1 MTLPVQLRHRVV
13 VGGADVSVDANG
25 LLEVIDTFDRPG
37 DAYTEDTYARTGTYA
52 IAGGED
58 KPGKRVP
65 KAGAYAEA
73 GVGKA
78 RAEYSVFEAEARGP
92 NASAGAGA
100 NPLGASAFARAELAG
115 ASAAAGPL
123 KVKVGLAADTGVSVG
138 AHGLEAKVLGT
149 GFTIGERPSVSIVGN
164 ELECCVFAAFCD
176 SDSDRQDRLVIN
188 AFGDF
193 LLEHSAGWRNCE
205 NLQRKGRRKH
215 HTALQDGET
224 AGTFTEKEGGNI
236 TVRCEFR
243 YSGTK
248 RFLCKET
255 CEGEN
260 ILIETTK
267 DRDNNGRFSIRY
279 ERRNIFSSDFLYVWI
294 TDLKPSDSGR
304 YRCRSDET
312 YDGTLYDHFDLV
324 VTEDSSKPKW
334 TPRSFIESTF
344 IPETSTKTT
353 IKTTTAATQS
363 QSFSPSS
370 ETIKLSEKPA
380 AASDPLLNAVLV
392 LVVLIVS
399 FAAALLIFFKR
410 KNFSQQ
416 KGSSEET
423 ENSKNFQ
430 ETCEEENILIESTEE
445 RDENERFSIRY
456 ERRRLYESDFLHV
469 SITDL
474 KLSDSGRYRCRSDT
488 TYGGIRY
495 DDFDLV
501 VTEASTTTKRTI
513 RTTTKRTI
521 RTTTSTQSFSPSETI
536 KLSEKPAAASDPL
549 LYVGLSLAVLVVLLA
564 TALLI
569 YCQRK
574 RFHQQKGPP
583 VKIDST
589 DFTTINTV
597 YEEIREEDR
606 QNKPPA
612 GEISSVYV
620 YVQPNKPNAAE
631 SNEIYSLASEP
642 QGQAKE
648 EDIEYSL
655 VQLPNVAAKSN
666 GGHLADSDDV
676 TYSEP

>member
-1 MTLPVQLRHRVV
+1 MKVCLTLIC
-13 VGGADVSVDANG
+13 
-25 LLEVIDTFDRPG
+25 LL
-37 DAYTEDTYARTGTYA
+37 
-52 IAGGED
+52 
-58 KPGKRVP
+58 
-65 KAGAYAEA
+65 
-73 GVGKA
+73 
-78 RAEYSVFEAEARGP
+78 
-92 NASAGAGA
+92 
-100 NPLGASAFARAELAG
+100 
-115 ASAAAGPL
+115 
-123 KVKVGLAADTGVSVG
+123 
-138 AHGLEAKVLGT
+138 
-149 GFTIGERPSVSIVGN
+149 
-164 ELECCVFAAFCD
+164 
-176 SDSDRQDRLVIN
+176 
-188 AFGDF
+188 F
-193 LLEHSAGWRNCE
+193 L
-205 NLQRKGRRKH
+205 
-215 HTALQDGET
+215 TALQDGET
-224 AGTFTEKEGGNI
+224 VRTFREKEGGSI
-236 TVRCEFR
+236 TVRCKFGYYGE
-243 YSGTK
+243 K
-248 RFLCKET
+248 RFLCK
-255 CEGEN
+255 
-260 ILIETTK
+260 
-267 DRDNNGRFSIRY
+267 
-279 ERRNIFSSDFLYVWI
+279 
-294 TDLKPSDSGR
+294 
-304 YRCRSDET
+304 
-312 YDGTLYDHFDLV
+312 
-324 VTEDSSKPKW
+324 
-334 TPRSFIESTF
+334 
-344 IPETSTKTT
+344 
-353 IKTTTAATQS
+353 
-363 QSFSPSS
+363 
-370 ETIKLSEKPA
+370 
-380 AASDPLLNAVLV
+380 
-392 LVVLIVS
+392 
-399 FAAALLIFFKR
+399 
-410 KNFSQQ
+410 
-416 KGSSEET
+416 
-423 ENSKNFQ
+423 

-501 VTEASTTTKRTI
+501 VTEDSSKSKSTPRTFLGSTFLPTASTTTKRTI

-606 QNKPPA
+606 ENKPPA

-676 TYSEP
+676 TYSEPRLAKTSGSHGNGSPSL